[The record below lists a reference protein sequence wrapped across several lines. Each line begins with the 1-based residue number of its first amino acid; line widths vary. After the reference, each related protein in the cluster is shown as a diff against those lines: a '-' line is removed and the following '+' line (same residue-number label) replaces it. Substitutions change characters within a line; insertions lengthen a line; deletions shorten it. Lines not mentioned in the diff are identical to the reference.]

1 MSLILYMLL
10 GGVLAFSGVDVM
22 DKPFHFI
29 AIMVIVVLIDTV
41 GRNR

>member
-10 GGVLAFSGVDVM
+10 GVALALSGVGVM
-22 DKPFHFI
+22 DKPLEFI